1 MDLQIEKAH
10 LFALKRLLNVSPK
23 TPNDMVYG
31 ETGRTP
37 LHLDAKVSSIRFW
50 LRLMRME
57 AGRLP
62 RKAYN
67 MLANVHNNGRQ
78 CWVSAV
84 HGNLMMYGFG
94 YVWANQGVQNVNW
107 FLRVFRERIT
117 DCWRQGWDDRIHER
131 DRYSV
136 YRIFKLEHSL
146 EPYFYCVTNK
156 ALRDVFIRF
165 RMGISEI
172 KTHKLRYSTLPRDHT
187 AFPRKL
193 RSMMISPAVG
203 LNETVRR
210 SRLLTTRLA
219 TGIQRWGLSLIHISE
234 PTRR

>member
-1 MDLQIEKAH
+1 MPDVKNGTIKTVVKVVNAYKYLGVWFNTRLSVSLQSQKAKATAGIVEILKTLWKLGEVSPNIVFWKLFDSQIKLILLYGSEIWGMQMDLQIEKAD

-57 AGRLP
+57 AERLP

-84 HGNLMMYGFG
+84 HRNLTMCGFG

-107 FLRVFRERIT
+107 FLRVFKERIT
-117 DCWRQGWDDRIHER
+117 GCWRQGWDDRIHER

-136 YRIFKLEHSL
+136 YMCYI
-146 EPYFYCVTNK
+146 
-156 ALRDVFIRF
+156 
-165 RMGISEI
+165 
-172 KTHKLRYSTLPRDHT
+172 
-187 AFPRKL
+187 
-193 RSMMISPAVG
+193 
-203 LNETVRR
+203 
-210 SRLLTTRLA
+210 
-219 TGIQRWGLSLIHISE
+219 
-234 PTRR
+234 